1 LINLP
6 KNTNILT
13 RISRQIRKQ
22 KNRHPKGYRHKDEV
36 IENYALIAWIIG
48 GRRHYEIL
56 YENFKPAFP
65 SPSSLHTKLQKYYTV
80 LHEGQRNLAV
90 LKNHLLDNNLP
101 LIVSIAEDAT
111 SVVGNREYS
120 KLLNSIVGCS
130 LPIQSNGL
138 PDFRMS
144 IAKTAAQINSIF
156 QKFERAISVMV
167 VMAQPIAP
175 NATPV
180 RICSFGTDNR
190 FTSDDVNNRL
200 VTLRTE
206 LEATGIKVLAYSAD
220 GDTREMKIMRQSLK
234 LGFPKGASTQN
245 REGIIS
251 EMLVG

>member
-1 LINLP
+1 
-6 KNTNILT
+6 LT

-22 KNRHPKGYRHKDEV
+22 RNRNPKGYRHKDEV

-56 YENFKPAFP
+56 CENFKPIFP
-65 SPSSLHTKLQKYYTV
+65 LPSSLHTKLQKYYTV
-80 LHEGQRNLAV
+80 LHEGQRNLEV

-111 SVVGNREYS
+111 SVVGKREYS
-120 KLLNSIVGCS
+120 KLLSSIVGCS
-130 LPIQSNGL
+130 LLIQSNGL

-156 QKFERAISVMV
+156 QKLERAISVMV
-167 VMAQPIAP
+167 IMAQPIAP
-175 NATPV
+175 NATLV

-206 LEATGIKVLAYSAD
+206 LEATGIKVLTFSAD
-220 GDTREMKIMRQSLK
+220 GDTREMKKIRQSLK

-245 REGIIS
+245 RDGIIS
-251 EMLVG
+251 

>member
-1 LINLP
+1 
-6 KNTNILT
+6 
-13 RISRQIRKQ
+13 
-22 KNRHPKGYRHKDEV
+22 
-36 IENYALIAWIIG
+36 
-48 GRRHYEIL
+48 
-56 YENFKPAFP
+56 
-65 SPSSLHTKLQKYYTV
+65 
-80 LHEGQRNLAV
+80 
-90 LKNHLLDNNLP
+90 
-101 LIVSIAEDAT
+101 
-111 SVVGNREYS
+111 
-120 KLLNSIVGCS
+120 
-130 LPIQSNGL
+130 
-138 PDFRMS
+138 MS

-156 QKFERAISVMV
+156 QKCERAISVMV